1 MIDKGHMELG
11 SIASL
16 SKELT
21 DRDREESEQAVI
33 YPPQKSPQG

>member
-21 DRDREESEQAVI
+21 DKDCGLVEDMDHKESE
-33 YPPQKSPQG
+33 